1 MIVFVWVVSCV
12 LIAIGLMYVCSP
24 TIMSH
29 HEKFLGKKYD
39 DLDPKT
45 AALLLHGMKS
55 VGGCF
60 LLAGVI
66 LGLLAVSLPEEHWV
80 LRAVLFML
88 GIAAIPVVYAMR
100 VSIVNGAGT
109 VLGAL
114 SLFPSF
120 IRLFVI
126 TVFYSLKCLAG
137 RIFRKKEDQNV
148 FFGTVLKSAMLR
160 LGPLFIKAGQLMATR
175 SDIFTPEITDVLK
188 SLHDD
193 VPPMKEKYVQ
203 KILCSSY
210 KMSSRE
216 IQSSIFSEFD
226 MTPIAS
232 ASIAQ
237 VHKARLRTGEVVAV
251 KIVKHNVRDDLQKN
265 LVITHGIIKFLSM
278 IVPFFKKEQ
287 VSDQFAQIRKLLL
300 NQAMMSVERR
310 NQQRMYENLIGHPYV
325 RIPKLYEEWCTED
338 VLVMDYVEG
347 IPGKDPHLVNLDRK
361 QIARRLQD
369 TVYTMLFMHGFCH
382 GDPHPGNFF
391 YSPEGDILL
400 VDFGIVVELTEEEKW
415 GLASYMY
422 ACIRK
427 EWDLAIER
435 FTKTFVVNQENIQRD
450 WDGYYAMLEPIFK
463 KHYEVVSR
471 HWSVINFL
479 GDMYIALN
487 KYQAHYTHNL
497 HKAMLVFL
505 SCEGVAMM
513 VDPDIDI
520 WENARKFTDRFS
532 PYMSEEVKSRFD
544 NFYGAMIPASIRMR
558 DDAKNYL
565 VAPTHLDRYVLPSTY
580 PLFVA
585 SADGCKLTDID
596 GNIYVDLS
604 CGYGPH
610 ILGYNHP
617 HLRQAIVEASGRG
630 SVNAL
635 AHENE
640 VELAKLI
647 TEALPSADKVIF
659 CNSGTEAV
667 IMSLRICRGYR
678 GRSRIAKFE
687 GHYHGFSDQSVVSS
701 WFRFAGDPAR
711 PEPFGIPGTQPEVVR
726 STVILQYGQS
736 FSLDEIRRLKDEL
749 ACVIIEPMP
758 TGIAEYDIPFLK
770 ELRNICTQ
778 YDIPLVFD
786 EVVSG
791 FRVAY
796 SGVQGITGVEPD
808 ITCLGKVIGGGLP
821 CGAVAGKSQLIDIAK
836 TTTDPFTDL
845 EKKVFVGG
853 TMSGNSI
860 TCASGKAMLTY
871 LRDNPGIYD
880 DLNQKT
886 DHMKTMMSSIAAEHN
901 IPFKISARHTIF
913 SMSFNHKSFK
923 FFREKML
930 NCNFKANIALAY
942 YMRKHGVYMPE
953 LHTMF
958 LSSAHTQE
966 DLDIV
971 CNSFSKSLEEMW
983 QDNFFVS

>member
-1 MIVFVWVVSCV
+1 MTIFVWTVSCV
-12 LIAIGLMYVCSP
+12 FAAIGVIYLCAP
-24 TIMSH
+24 AIMPH
-29 HEKFLGKKYD
+29 HEKFLGKKRWD
-39 DLDPKT
+39 MDPRT
-45 AALLLHGMKS
+45 ATLLLYGMRI

-66 LGLLAVSLPEEHWV
+66 LGLVAASLPADHWV
-80 LRAVLFML
+80 LKAALVTL
-88 GIAAIPVVYAMR
+88 GIAAIPAVYAMR
-100 VSIVNGAGT
+100 IGIGKSIKAVILAIGL
-109 VLGAL
+109 V
-114 SLFPSF
+114 PSF
-120 IRLFVI
+120 IRLTFI
-126 TVFYSLKCLAG
+126 MCFYTLKYLAG
-137 RIFRKKEDQNV
+137 LLLRKKEERHKY
-148 FFGTVLKSAMLR
+148 FGMVLKAAMLR

-193 VPPMKEKYVQ
+193 VPPMKAKYVE

-210 KMSSRE
+210 KISSDE
-216 IQSSIFSEFD
+216 IRSAIFSEFD
-226 MTPIAS
+226 ITPIAS

-237 VHKARLRTGEVVAV
+237 VHKARLRTGEIVAV
-251 KIVKHNVRDDLQKN
+251 KIVKHRVRENLHKN
-265 LVITHGIIKFLSM
+265 LVITHGIIKFLSL
-278 IVPFFKKEQ
+278 IVPFFRKEQ
-287 VSDQFAQIRKLLL
+287 VSDQFAQIRKLLI
-300 NQAMMSVERR
+300 NQAMMSVEKQ
-310 NQQRMYENLIGHPYV
+310 NQQKMFENLVGHPYV
-325 RIPKLYEEWCTED
+325 RIPKLYEELCTED
-338 VLVMDYVEG
+338 ILVMDFVEG
-347 IPGKDPHLVNLDRK
+347 IPGKDPHLVNFDRK
-361 QIARRLQD
+361 LLARRLQD

-427 EWDLAIER
+427 EWGLAIER
-435 FTKTFVVNQENIQRD
+435 FTKTFVVNQEKIQKD
-450 WDGYYAMLEPIFK
+450 WNGYYAMLEPIFK
-463 KHYEVVSR
+463 KHYEIVSR

-532 PYMSEEVKSRFD
+532 PYMSEEVKGRFD
-544 NFYGAMIPASIRMR
+544 SFYEAMIPTSIKMR
-558 DDAKNYL
+558 DDAKKYL

-596 GNIYVDLS
+596 GNTYVDLS

-640 VELAKLI
+640 VELARLI
-647 TEALPSADKVIF
+647 TEALPSAEKVIF

-726 STVILQYGQS
+726 STVILQYGQP
-736 FSLDEIRRLKDEL
+736 FSLDEIRHLSDEL

-770 ELRNICTQ
+770 ELRNICTE

-796 SGVQGITGVEPD
+796 NGVQGITGVEPD
-808 ITCLGKVIGGGLP
+808 LTCLGKVIGGGLP
-821 CGAVAGKSQLIDIAK
+821 CGAVAGKSRLIDVAK

-886 DHMKTMMSSIAAEHN
+886 DHMKTMLSNIAAEHN

-958 LSSAHTQE
+958 LSSAHTHE
-966 DLDIV
+966 DLDVV
-971 CNSFSKSLEEMW
+971 CNAFSRSLDEMW
-983 QDNFFVS
+983 KDNFFVS